1 MGQFQWTVLGQT
13 GKQYKVGIYHGDKS
27 GHLLIY
33 CNAKVV
39 QVDFSVK
46 ESKDYSFFI
55 DDEFFELEVEKK
67 DGAFLYGLKLNTTA
81 DTPLNNLRKEKE
93 KSDWAKSIIFAI
105 VFILLISG
113 LVWAIPKVRAMQSEA
128 DKTQILAE
136 KGVDGIVEIRFDSIN
151 GKFNYFFVGKG
162 NAISKKIDKETTNLP
177 FPLSNGD
184 KFPIRFAK
192 NNPELHQVKWQTI
205 LPQQIEKYKSRTA
218 QIHKKLN
225 PSFSD
230 TKINCQIDL
239 AFRLDSL
246 NGLKHLFF
254 QNESLDSN
262 PEFNQTSYEKYI
274 RGEPFRRLSK
284 ENCWP

>member
-46 ESKDYSFFI
+46 ESKNYSFFI

-105 VFILLISG
+105 AFILLISS
-113 LVWAIPKVRAMQSEA
+113 LVWAIPKIRAMQSETNKA
-128 DKTQILAE
+128 QILAE
-136 KGVDGIVEIRFDSIN
+136 KGVDGIAEIRFDSIH
-151 GKFNYFFVGKG
+151 GKFNYFFVGKKK
-162 NAISKKIDKETTNLP
+162 AISKEINESKISPP
-177 FPLSNGD
+177 FPLAAGD
-184 KFPIRFAK
+184 RFPIRFAK
-192 NNPELHQVKWQTI
+192 NDPEIHQIRWQLI
-205 LPQQIEKYKSRTA
+205 LPKQIETYKARTA
-218 QIHKKLN
+218 QIHQN
-225 PSFSD
+225 QHPDFSEIKV
-230 TKINCQIDL
+230 TCQVEL

-246 NGLKHLFF
+246 NGLAHLFF
-254 QNESLDSN
+254 QGEDLETNSK
-262 PEFNQTSYEKYI
+262 FNSDSYEKYI
-274 RGEPFRRLSK
+274 RDEPFRRLSK